1 MANTKAT
8 KNLKKKPRIDK
19 TDNKK
24 ANNNIKK
31 IKPQNYLYAFLILAG
46 SICLAIYIFSWYQVK
61 KEEKLMQSYLVSSST
76 IESAFDDIDT
86 FIESRQEVPSSYFIY
101 LGYTGD
107 EDVYELETNLKR
119 VIDKYKLN
127 DVFYYIDVTELKKQ
141 DNYLSIISEK
151 LNIQSLASIPAII
164 YVHNGEIIDSNI
176 LDGVNGTMLK
186 VGDLEKLLD
195 IYEFAAL
202 D

>member
-8 KNLKKKPRIDK
+8 KNLKKKPEVG
-19 TDNKK
+19 KK
-24 ANNNIKK
+24 KEKK

-46 SICLAIYIFSWYQVK
+46 SIIIAIYIFSWYQVK
-61 KEEKLMQSYLVSSST
+61 QEEKLMNSYLLSSKT
-76 IESAFDDIDT
+76 IESSFDNLDAFNQT
-86 FIESRQEVPSSYFIY
+86 MQEVPSSYFIY

-107 EDVYELETNLKR
+107 KDVYELETNLKR

-127 DVFYYIDVTELKKQ
+127 DIFYYIDVTELKKK
-141 DNYLSIISEK
+141 DGYLKNISEK
-151 LNIQSLASIPAII
+151 LKVKNLENIPAII
-164 YVHNGEIIDSNI
+164 YVNNGEIKENDV

-195 IYEFAAL
+195 IYEFDVL
-202 D
+202 N